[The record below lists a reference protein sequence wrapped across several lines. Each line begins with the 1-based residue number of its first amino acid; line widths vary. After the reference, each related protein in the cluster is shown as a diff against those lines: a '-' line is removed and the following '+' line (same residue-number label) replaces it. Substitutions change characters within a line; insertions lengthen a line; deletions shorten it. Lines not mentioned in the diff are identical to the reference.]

1 MINKKLMGIL
11 LSATLVF
18 SSIPAFGSAQKPVQQ
33 QTDLVDMIPVSAAD
47 GAEEPETQSAEE
59 TDTSQAP
66 DSEDDSSK
74 TEEPAKDTADSSSS
88 ETPAEDTSADNGEQP
103 APTPEKTTPTVTP
116 AEEQPVTPDD
126 SQSGDPA
133 EDGKDT
139 STDNGEDGSPDTK
152 DSEEKE
158 DSQKEKKKKSKKNK
172 KEEEQTEE
180 TDSIALA
187 LAELQA
193 ASGSNDAGGSSVA
206 ETAKFVPGTYTVT
219 ANLYVPAELNTI
231 LGLNAY
237 LTNPNNPVGVV
248 EDNGAIS
255 NTAPTT
261 PVSANAT
268 ITIGDDGVT
277 KTLTIPVKNPVFTL
291 QRIESGSNVTILDS
305 SRNGN
310 SYGNYSGRITSL
322 TVNLGD
328 NSGFYSFS
336 NCLEYPTILEQDW
349 TVPLYLAVDLASL
362 PGDTKINMESGNG
375 STWEEGSLDSLSFIA
390 NEGIEKLEGVNV
402 DGNALTKEQDYTAFA
417 YQGLSYIDLNAS
429 YLGTLAGG
437 EHRLNLQYADGFY
450 ATAVFTIKKNE
461 NKNDTDPDNKD
472 PDQDTDK
479 DPDKTPD
486 KDDNTDNPSGDKWAA
501 GTYQVTANLYL
512 PGELNT
518 QLPGTTAYLTN
529 PSNPLGI
536 GGHEGIPM
544 TPVSDNATLVIGTDG
559 TKTVIVDVVNPVF
572 TLQKITDGSNI
583 TVKSTVWDKETYTGV
598 SKVESRTGRIIKLY
612 LQLGDDS
619 GLYQFGDCT
628 EFPTLLE
635 TDWNVPLQ
643 LSVDFESMTKLSNS
657 TDTGLNSGDN
667 NNNNPNQ
674 DPQKPDKD
682 DKKDDSEDPK
692 KNDGKKDENT
702 DLNAGEGTLKAG
714 TYTVAANI
722 WIDKASSGLP
732 LNPHLT
738 SSVFPPKDPVSN
750 NATVTISESG
760 NAKVR
765 VPIVIQSKVMSI
777 KSISGLNIVDS
788 SYSGG
793 YLSSITVDLG
803 TVTNPNA
810 VITQSCTVSLDL
822 GELAQTIAKKGREQ
836 VWGAT
841 FQVNFSGIPSGGS
854 GGGSVDVNAL
864 MADAQNSNNKAQT
877 GTNIHFGIRQDT
889 YSAAYLPLMEE
900 HKNDVE
906 IQETASESAANGSG
920 AEGSGTNSSATDT
933 SSAAGNGQTEVKN
946 SYLFKI
952 EKLEENEENQALTE
966 EEKEAKLSEQYLK
979 HFADGTYDL
988 VVVTP
993 QEAESLCKMDEMKG
1007 KFLVLGMNEYQ
1018 KKSEEAQD
1026 DTDVVDMET
1035 DSDTDVGLLLI
1046 SKAFVEKQERAVSDI
1061 LKKVAASAETANSQP
1076 EQTAV
1081 SVISLGMGT
1090 DSASV
1095 QELLKENK
1103 AVLLTGKELQKAVNT
1118 LADQEDLAELK
1129 AEGMCYDPSTATQ
1142 TTDGNTTDQSGNE
1155 GDTSASENGTE
1166 SDSSSEEKIAITDAD
1181 SLSAALDAALAKKAD
1196 DSSDTDSTD
1205 GTINVSNS
1213 SNLDLEAEQAAA
1225 EALESGTY
1233 TASVNLYLPGER
1245 NTQLPGTTA
1254 YMTNPD
1260 NPLGIGGHEG
1270 LPIVPAESNATLVVE
1285 EDGTKTITVD
1295 VLNPVFTLQKIS
1307 SPENSEI
1314 LAGVKD
1320 SDRYEGT
1327 NGVGVNGRITQLVI
1341 RLGDNSALYPFDDC
1355 QEFPTLLETY
1365 WEVPLELSVEFTSAQ
1380 KVSDDTEVTIP
1391 EDTAGMATISE

>member
-18 SSIPAFGSAQKPVQQ
+18 SSIPAFGSAQKLDQQ
-33 QTDLVDMIPVSAAD
+33 QTDLVDMIPVSAAE
-47 GAEEPETQSAEE
+47 GAEEPEAQSAEE
-59 TDTSQAP
+59 TDTSKAA
-66 DSEDDSSK
+66 DSEEDSSK
-74 TEEPAKDTADSSSS
+74 TEEPAKEAADSSS
-88 ETPAEDTSADNGEQP
+88 ETPAEDTDTSADTGEQP
-103 APTPEKTTPTVTP
+103 APTPEETMPTVTP

-126 SQSGDPA
+126 SQSGNPT
-133 EDGKDT
+133 EDGNGT
-139 STDNGEDGSPDTK
+139 SADNGEDGSTDAK
-152 DSEEKE
+152 DSEGKE
-158 DSQKEKKKKSKKNK
+158 DFQKEEKKKSKKDK
-172 KEEEQTEE
+172 KAEEQTEETGE

-255 NTAPTT
+255 NIAPTT

-277 KTLTIPVKNPVFTL
+277 KALTIPVKNPVFTL
-291 QRIESGSNVTILDS
+291 QRIEGDSNVIILDS

-322 TVNLGD
+322 TVSLGD
-328 NSGFYSFS
+328 NSGFYAFS

-362 PGDTKINMESGNG
+362 PGDTKINMESGDG

-390 NEGIEKLEGVNV
+390 NEGIEKLEGVSV
-402 DGNALTKEQDYTAFA
+402 DDTALTKEQDYTAFA

-437 EHRLNLQYADGFY
+437 EHRLNLQYTDGFY
-450 ATAVFTIKKNE
+450 ATAVFIIKKNK
-461 NKNDTDPDNKD
+461 NKDDTDSDNKD
-472 PDQDTDK
+472 PNQDQNK
-479 DPDKTPD
+479 DPNETPG
-486 KDDNTDNPSGDKWAA
+486 KDDNNTDNPAEDKWAA

-544 TPVSDNATLVIGTDG
+544 TPVTDNATLVIGADG

-583 TVKSTVWDKETYTGV
+583 TVKSAVWDDETYTGV
-598 SKVESRTGRIIKLY
+598 SQVESRKGRITRLY
-612 LQLGDDS
+612 LELGDDS
-619 GLYQFGDCT
+619 GVYQFVDCT

-643 LSVDFESMTKLSNS
+643 LSVDFVNMTKLSDS
-657 TDTGLNSGDN
+657 TDTGLNTGDNDN
-667 NNNNPNQ
+667 NNNNGNKNPNN
-674 DPQKPDKD
+674 DSKKPDKD

-692 KNDGKKDENT
+692 TDEGNKNQNT
-702 DLNAGEGTLKAG
+702 DPNAGDGTLKAG

-722 WIDKASSGLP
+722 WIDRASSGLP

-760 NAKVR
+760 NATVR

-803 TVTNPNA
+803 VVTNPNA

-822 GELAQTIAKKGREQ
+822 GELAQTIAKKGKEQ

-864 MADAQNSNNKAQT
+864 MAEAQNSSQAQT
-877 GTNIHFGIRQDT
+877 GTNIRFGIRQDT

-900 HKNDVE
+900 HKDDVE
-906 IQETASESAANGSG
+906 IKEATDNSDTNN
-920 AEGSGTNSSATDT
+920 SGTDSK
-933 SSAAGNGQTEVKN
+933 AAGNTQTEVKN

-952 EKLEENEENQALTE
+952 EKLEETEENQAQTE

-993 QEAESLCKMDEMKG
+993 QEAESLCKMEEMNG

-1018 KKSEEAQD
+1018 KKDEEAQAET
-1026 DTDVVDMET
+1026 TDVVDMET
-1035 DSDTDVGLLLI
+1035 DSDTDVRLLLV
-1046 SKAFVEKQERAVSDI
+1046 SKSFLEKHESAVSDI
-1061 LKKVAASAETANSQP
+1061 VKKVTASVETANSQP
-1076 EQTAV
+1076 EQSAV

-1103 AVLLTGKELQKAVNT
+1103 AVLLTGKELQEAVNT
-1118 LADQEDLAELK
+1118 LADQENLAELK
-1129 AEGMCYDPSTATQ
+1129 TEGLCYDSAAKQTIDGTAANQ
-1142 TTDGNTTDQSGNE
+1142 NASGEDTDT
-1155 GDTSASENGTE
+1155 SENGSE

-1181 SLSAALDAALAKKAD
+1181 SLSLALDAALAKKSEE
-1196 DSSDTDSTD
+1196 SSDTET
-1205 GTINVSNS
+1205 TLNVSNS

-1225 EALESGTY
+1225 EALEPGTY

-1260 NPLGIGGHEG
+1260 NPLGIGDHEG
-1270 LPIVPAESNATLVVE
+1270 LPIVPAEENATLVVE

-1295 VLNPVFTLQKIS
+1295 VLNPVFTLQKIAT
-1307 SPENSEI
+1307 PENSEI

-1320 SDRYEGT
+1320 SERYEGT
-1327 NGVGVNGRITQLVI
+1327 NGVGVDGRITQLVI

-1355 QEFPTLLETY
+1355 QEFPTLLETN

-1391 EDTAGMATISE
+1391 EDSAGMATVK

>member
-1 MINKKLMGIL
+1 MINKKRIGIL
-11 LSATLVF
+11 LAAALTF
-18 SSIPAFGSAQKPVQQ
+18 SSIPTFGSAPDTQEAP
-33 QTDLVDMIPVSAAD
+33 LVDMIP
-47 GAEEPETQSAEE
+47 ETAQ
-59 TDTSQAP
+59 
-66 DSEDDSSK
+66 DSEDSQENQDQAEPAETPADPEEQPQETPTEAPPEVSP
-74 TEEPAKDTADSSSS
+74 TEEPTPTATPT
-88 ETPAEDTSADNGEQP
+88 ETPADPSASD
-103 APTPEKTTPTVTP
+103 
-116 AEEQPVTPDD
+116 QPVD
-126 SQSGDPA
+126 STK
-133 EDGKDT
+133 ED
-139 STDNGEDGSPDTK
+139 
-152 DSEEKE
+152 
-158 DSQKEKKKKSKKNK
+158 DSQKEKKKASKKSKKD
-172 KEEEQTEE
+172 KEAEEQTEETGE

-291 QRIESGSNVTILDS
+291 QRIEGGSNVTILDS

-322 TVNLGD
+322 TVSLGD
-328 NSGFYSFS
+328 NSGFYAFS

-362 PGDTKINMESGNG
+362 PGDTKINMESGDG

-390 NEGIEKLEGVNV
+390 NEGIEKLEGVSV
-402 DGNALTKEQDYTAFA
+402 DGTALTKEQDYTAFA

-461 NKNDTDPDNKD
+461 NKDNTDSDNKD
-472 PDQDTDK
+472 PNQDPNK
-479 DPDKTPD
+479 DPNETPG
-486 KDDNTDNPSGDKWAA
+486 KDDNNTDNPAEDKWAA

-544 TPVSDNATLVIGTDG
+544 TPVTDNATLVIGADG

-583 TVKSTVWDKETYTGV
+583 TVKSTIWDSETYTGV
-598 SKVESRTGRIIKLY
+598 SQVESRTGRITKLY
-612 LQLGDDS
+612 LELGDDS
-619 GLYQFGDCT
+619 GVYQFGDCT

-643 LSVDFESMTKLSNS
+643 LSVDFASMAKLSDS
-657 TDTGLNSGDN
+657 TDTGLNTGNNDN
-667 NNNNPNQ
+667 NNNNGNKNPNN
-674 DPQKPDKD
+674 DSKKPDKD

-692 KNDGKKDENT
+692 KDDGNKNQDT
-702 DLNAGEGTLKAG
+702 DPNAGDGTLKAG

-760 NAKVR
+760 NATVR

-803 TVTNPNA
+803 VVTNPNA

-822 GELAQTIAKKGREQ
+822 GELAQTIAKKGKEQ

-864 MADAQNSNNKAQT
+864 MAEAQNSSQAQT
-877 GTNIHFGIRQDT
+877 GTNIHIGIRQDT
-889 YSAAYLPLMEE
+889 YSAAYLPLMEA
-900 HKNDVE
+900 HKDDVE
-906 IQETASESAANGSG
+906 IQENASDTAADSSNSENA
-920 AEGSGTNSSATDT
+920 GTNSSTD
-933 SSAAGNGQTEVKN
+933 GNTQTEVKN

-952 EKLEENEENQALTE
+952 EKLEETEENQALTE

-993 QEAESLCKMDEMKG
+993 QEAESLRKMEEMKG

-1018 KKSEEAQD
+1018 KKDEGAQA
-1026 DTDVVDMET
+1026 DTEVR
-1035 DSDTDVGLLLI
+1035 LLLI
-1046 SKAFVEKQERAVSDI
+1046 SKAFLEKHENTVTDI
-1061 LKKVAASAETANSQP
+1061 LKKVTDSMETANNQP

-1081 SVISLGMGT
+1081 SVVSLGMGT

-1103 AVLLTGKELQKAVNT
+1103 AVLLTGKELQNAVDT
-1118 LADQEDLAELK
+1118 LVEDNGFTELK
-1129 AEGMCYDPSTATQ
+1129 SDELCY
-1142 TTDGNTTDQSGNE
+1142 NT
-1155 GDTSASENGTE
+1155 DTSEEVEEKEAE
-1166 SDSSSEEKIAITDAD
+1166 EEKIAITDAD

-1196 DSSDTDSTD
+1196 DSADNDSEN
-1205 GTINVSNS
+1205 GTLNVSNS
-1213 SNLDLEAEQAAA
+1213 SNLDLEAEKAAA
-1225 EALESGTY
+1225 EALEPGTY

-1270 LPIVPAESNATLVVE
+1270 LPIVPAEGNATLVVE

-1295 VLNPVFTLQKIS
+1295 VLNPVFTLQKIAA
-1307 SPENSEI
+1307 PENSEI
-1314 LAGVKD
+1314 LSGVKD
-1320 SDRYEGT
+1320 SERYEGT
-1327 NGVGVNGRITQLVI
+1327 NGVGVDGRITQLVI

-1355 QEFPTLLETY
+1355 QEFPTLLETD

>member
-18 SSIPAFGSAQKPVQQ
+18 SSIPAFGSAQKPDQQ

-47 GAEEPETQSAEE
+47 GAEEPEAQSAEE

-66 DSEDDSSK
+66 DNEDDFSK
-74 TEEPAKDTADSSSS
+74 TEKPAKDTAGSPSS
-88 ETPAEDTSADNGEQP
+88 ETPAEDTDTSADNGEQP
-103 APTPEKTTPTVTP
+103 APTPEETTPTVTP

-126 SQSGDPA
+126 NQSGDSA

-139 STDNGEDGSPDTK
+139 SADSGEDGSADTK
-152 DSEEKE
+152 DSEGKE
-158 DSQKEKKKKSKKNK
+158 DSQKEEKKKLK
-172 KEEEQTEE
+172 KEKKAEEQTEE

-193 ASGSNDAGGSSVA
+193 ASGSNDAGSSSVA

-277 KTLTIPVKNPVFTL
+277 KILTIPVKNPVFTL

-349 TVPLYLAVDLASL
+349 TVPLYLAVDLACL
-362 PGDTKINMESGNG
+362 PGDTKINMESGDG

-429 YLGTLAGG
+429 YLGTLADG
-437 EHRLNLQYADGFY
+437 EHRLNLQYVDGFY

-461 NKNDTDPDNKD
+461 NKNDTDSGNKD
-472 PDQDTDK
+472 PNQ
-479 DPDKTPD
+479 DPDKMPD
-486 KDDNTDNPSGDKWAA
+486 KDDNKDNPSEDKWAA

-512 PGELNT
+512 PGELNS

-544 TPVSDNATLVIGTDG
+544 TPVTDNATLVIGADG

-583 TVKSTVWDKETYTGV
+583 TVKSAIWDKETYTGV
-598 SKVESRTGRIIKLY
+598 SQVESRTGRITKLY

-643 LSVDFESMTKLSNS
+643 LSVNFESMIKLSDS
-657 TDTGLNSGDN
+657 TDTGLNFGDN
-667 NNNNPNQ
+667 NNNNNNGNNNPNK

-682 DKKDDSEDPK
+682 DKKDDSENPK
-692 KNDGKKDENT
+692 KDDGNKDENT
-702 DLNAGEGTLKAG
+702 DPNAGEGTLKAG

-732 LNPHLT
+732 LNPYLT

-750 NATVTISESG
+750 NATVTISESR
-760 NAKVR
+760 NATVR

-803 TVTNPNA
+803 VVTNPNA
-810 VITQSCTVSLDL
+810 VITQSCTVSLNL
-822 GELAQTIAKKGREQ
+822 GELAQTIAKKGKEQ

-864 MADAQNSNNKAQT
+864 LAEAQNSDKAQT

-906 IQETASESAANGSG
+906 IKETTDSSDTNN
-920 AEGSGTNSSATDT
+920 SGTDSN
-933 SSAAGNGQTEVKN
+933 AAGSTQTEVKN

-966 EEKEAKLSEQYLK
+966 EEKGAKLSEQYLK

-993 QEAESLCKMDEMKG
+993 QEAESFCKMEDMNE

-1018 KKSEEAQD
+1018 KKSEDA
-1026 DTDVVDMET
+1026 TDVVDMET
-1035 DSDTDVGLLLI
+1035 DSDTDVRLLLI
-1046 SKAFVEKQERAVSDI
+1046 AKSFVEKQESAVSDI
-1061 LKKVAASAETANSQP
+1061 LKKVNASIETANSQP

-1103 AVLLTGKELQKAVNT
+1103 AVLLTGKELQEAVNT
-1118 LADQEDLAELK
+1118 LAGQEDRAELK
-1129 AEGMCYDPSTATQ
+1129 AEGLCYDPTAKQ
-1142 TTDGNTTDQSGNE
+1142 TTDGTTDQTESGA
-1155 GDTSASENGTE
+1155 DTETSENE
-1166 SDSSSEEKIAITDAD
+1166 SASSSEEKIAITDAD
-1181 SLSAALDAALAKKAD
+1181 SLSVALDAALAKKAED
-1196 DSSDTDSTD
+1196 GSDTDSTD

-1213 SNLDLEAEQAAA
+1213 SNLDLDTEKAAA
-1225 EALESGTY
+1225 EALKPGTY

-1245 NTQLPGTTA
+1245 NTQLSGTTA

-1270 LPIVPAESNATLVVE
+1270 LPIVPAEANATLVVE

-1295 VLNPVFTLQKIS
+1295 VLNPVFTLQKIAA
-1307 SPENSEI
+1307 PENSEI
-1314 LAGVKD
+1314 LVAVKD

-1327 NGVGVNGRITQLVI
+1327 NGVGVDGRITQLVI

-1380 KVSDDTEVTIP
+1380 KISDDTEVTIP